1 MHNGE
6 HGLQR
11 AMHLCHLHRHG
22 VQPEKPHS
30 AILPARGQPP
40 SNESYTKNATK
51 LATRKLKD
59 LHVRIFRLF
68 PLFQLFP
75 LFPLFPFRH
84 SQREQYDFSRFPQ
97 HYAPPGVNIAQLNET
112 LSKLAASLEKPF
124 DIKVLEEEQQE
135 LNENLISAQILASQ
149 LDRVFTLFQ
158 ENLALSKADSL
169 ADDANLPF
177 LNNLT
182 DMLEDLDIKLL
193 GIKPK
198 PRMDKITYFKAPYII
213 TLECTFDQFGK
224 FLAEIERSPRLITV
238 DEFEVKNGI
247 ERIKANTEEDRLI
260 YQEFVVNLST
270 ITLVKSKSKV
280 SS

>member
-1 MHNGE
+1 M
-6 HGLQR
+6 
-11 AMHLCHLHRHG
+11 A
-22 VQPEKPHS
+22 EKRNIILFGALILLTISYWVS
-30 AILPARGQPP
+30 ASVLIG
-40 SNESYTKNATK
+40 
-51 LATRKLKD
+51 
-59 LHVRIFRLF
+59 
-68 PLFQLFP
+68 
-75 LFPLFPFRH
+75 
-84 SQREQYDFSRFPQ
+84 
-97 HYAPPGVNIAQLNET
+97 
-112 LSKLAASLEKPF
+112 EKPF
-124 DIKVLEEEQQE
+124 EIRVLEEAQQE

-158 ENLALSKADSL
+158 ENLALSKSDSL

-182 DMLEDLDIKLL
+182 DMLDGLEIKLL

-198 PRMDKITYFKAPYII
+198 PRVDKITYFKAPYII

-224 FLAEIERSPRLITV
+224 FLSEVERSPRLISV

-247 ERIKANTEEDRLI
+247 ERIKANTEEDKLME
-260 YQEFVVNLST
+260 QEFVVNLST

>member
-1 MHNGE
+1 M
-6 HGLQR
+6 
-11 AMHLCHLHRHG
+11 A
-22 VQPEKPHS
+22 EKRNI
-30 AILPARGQPP
+30 ILFGA
-40 SNESYTKNATK
+40 
-51 LATRKLKD
+51 LVL
-59 LHVRIFRLF
+59 L
-68 PLFQLFP
+68 
-75 LFPLFPFRH
+75 
-84 SQREQYDFSRFPQ
+84 
-97 HYAPPGVNIAQLNET
+97 T
-112 LSKLAASLEKPF
+112 LSYWVSASVLIGEKPF
-124 DIKVLEEEQQE
+124 EIRILEEEQQE

-158 ENLALSKADSL
+158 ENLALSKSDSL

-182 DMLEDLDIKLL
+182 DMLDELEIKLL

-198 PRMDKITYFKAPYII
+198 PRVDKITYFKAPYLI

-224 FLAEIERSPRLITV
+224 FLSEVERSPRLITL

-247 ERIKANTEEDRLI
+247 ERIKANTEEEKLME
-260 YQEFVVNLST
+260 QEFVVNLST

>member
-1 MHNGE
+1 M
-6 HGLQR
+6 
-11 AMHLCHLHRHG
+11 A
-22 VQPEKPHS
+22 EKRNI
-30 AILPARGQPP
+30 ILFVGFI
-40 SNESYTKNATK
+40 
-51 LATRKLKD
+51 LL
-59 LHVRIFRLF
+59 
-68 PLFQLFP
+68 
-75 LFPLFPFRH
+75 
-84 SQREQYDFSRFPQ
+84 
-97 HYAPPGVNIAQLNET
+97 T
-112 LSKLAASLEKPF
+112 LSYWLSSSFLIADKPF
-124 DIKVLEEEQQE
+124 DIKVLEEQQQE

-182 DMLEDLDIKLL
+182 DMLENLDIKLL

-198 PRMDKITYFKAPYII
+198 PRMDKITYLKAPYIL

-247 ERIKANTEEDRLI
+247 ERIKANTEEDKLI
-260 YQEFVVNLST
+260 YQEFVVSLST

-280 SS
+280 VS